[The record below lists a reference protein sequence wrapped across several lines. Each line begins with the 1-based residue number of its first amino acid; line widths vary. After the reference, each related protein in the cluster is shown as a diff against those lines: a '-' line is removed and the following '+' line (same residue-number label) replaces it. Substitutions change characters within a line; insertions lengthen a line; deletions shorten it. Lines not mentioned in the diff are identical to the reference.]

1 MQKVWVLEVCLFTM
15 IAVGF
20 LLGKK
25 TILGQNAERML
36 TDLVILVVLP
46 CNILTS
52 FTGQKGEGLTG
63 DLLGIFVVSIAL
75 QAFSVLY
82 GRWRYRKEPLDR
94 QMNLRYATLASNAGF
109 LGNPVAE
116 GVFGPVGLMLASV
129 YLIPQRIMMW
139 SEGIAIYSGTSD
151 RKATI
156 KKVVTHPC
164 VIACV
169 LGLILMTSGV
179 ELPEAVL
186 TPIQTIGRCNTALSM
201 MVIGMILSK
210 MDLRRMWDTSIVL
223 YTLERLLLIPLLVFL
238 FCRLLSLSDLVTGVS
253 TLLAAMPAAA
263 TTSMLANKYDRNPA
277 FATQTVIF
285 STLCSMPAIALWS
298 TILT

>member
-139 SEGIAIYSGTSD
+139 SEGIA
-151 RKATI
+151 
-156 KKVVTHPC
+156 
-164 VIACV
+164 
-169 LGLILMTSGV
+169 GL
-179 ELPEAVL
+179 
-186 TPIQTIGRCNTALSM
+186 
-201 MVIGMILSK
+201 
-210 MDLRRMWDTSIVL
+210 
-223 YTLERLLLIPLLVFL
+223 
-238 FCRLLSLSDLVTGVS
+238 
-253 TLLAAMPAAA
+253 
-263 TTSMLANKYDRNPA
+263 
-277 FATQTVIF
+277 
-285 STLCSMPAIALWS
+285 
-298 TILT
+298 